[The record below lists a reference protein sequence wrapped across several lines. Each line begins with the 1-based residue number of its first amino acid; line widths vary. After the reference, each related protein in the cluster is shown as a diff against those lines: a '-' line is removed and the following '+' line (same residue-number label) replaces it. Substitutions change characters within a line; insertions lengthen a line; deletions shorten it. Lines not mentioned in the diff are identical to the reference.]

1 MGNFAYMTLADA
13 RNENPIEFD
22 AMIREAVRKAA
33 GDVGSKVVIA
43 ALCNAERTRE
53 QRKAA

>member
-1 MGNFAYMTLADA
+1 MTLADA

-33 GDVGSKVVIA
+33 DDVGSKVVIA